1 MLIYTNQAVG
11 RGFKLEDP
19 PRNNVHAQYML
30 LNGAIYKLLP
40 IEN

>member
-1 MLIYTNQAVG
+1 MLIYTNQAVD
-11 RGFKLEDP
+11 RGCKLEDP